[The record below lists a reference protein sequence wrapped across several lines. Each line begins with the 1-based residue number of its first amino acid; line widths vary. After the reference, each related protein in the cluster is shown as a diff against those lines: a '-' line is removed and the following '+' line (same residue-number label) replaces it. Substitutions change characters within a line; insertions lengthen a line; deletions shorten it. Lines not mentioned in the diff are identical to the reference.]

1 MYESCSEGVSCI
13 DCSVPA
19 APRAGPETLC
29 PPRVLPHT
37 PHHTHIPLTW
47 KANQLQVRQQREGTA
62 AGGDQAQPDSVSFQ
76 GFAGRWGF
84 VLAALF

>member
-1 MYESCSEGVSCI
+1 M
-13 DCSVPA
+13 
-19 APRAGPETLC
+19 RETWFQSLDWED
-29 PPRVLPHT
+29 PLEKEKT
-37 PHHTHIPLTW
+37 THTHMPLTW